1 MDGYQGMGNSAMSD
15 RTKAYQQAAQDDL
28 VINTLSRD
36 DMPAILEIEHSCHSS
51 PWSEGIFEDCFKATY
66 RLWAARLNG
75 ELAGYAVVTYQYDEA
90 HLLNLCV
97 SPAARGLGI
106 ARRLLQY
113 LIAGSAQDGMQ
124 LLLLEVRHSNRAAY
138 RLYCSEGFEQ
148 IGVRPDYYPAPN
160 GRENARVM
168 TRPCLL

>member
-1 MDGYQGMGNSAMSD
+1 MDNGAQEYQRIAESD
-15 RTKAYQQAAQDDL
+15 
-28 VINTLSRD
+28 VIINTLHSED
-36 DMPAILEIEHSCHSS
+36 LPNILEIERCSHSN
-51 PWSEGIFEDCFKATY
+51 PWSVGVFEDCFKSSY
-66 RLWAARLNG
+66 RLWAARRNG

-97 SPAARGLGI
+97 APAARGHGV
-106 ARRLLQY
+106 ARRLLRH
-113 LIAGSAQDGMQ
+113 LIAASGNDGMQ
-124 LLLLEVRHSNRAAY
+124 LLLLEVRHSNKAAY

-148 IGVRPDYYPAPN
+148 VGNRPGYYPAPG

>member
-1 MDGYQGMGNSAMSD
+1 MDD
-15 RTKAYQQAAQDDL
+15 RTKMYQEVVQGEL
-28 VINTLSRD
+28 VIDALNPEEL
-36 DMPAILEIEHSCHSS
+36 PAILEIERGCHSN
-51 PWSEGIFEDCFKATY
+51 PWSAGIFEDCFKSTY
-66 RLWAARLNG
+66 RLWAARRNG

-97 SPAARGLGI
+97 APAARGLGV

-113 LIAGSAQDGMQ
+113 LIARSGHDGMQ
-124 LLLLEVRHSNRAAY
+124 LLLLEVRHSNKAAY

-148 IGVRPDYYPAPN
+148 VGVRPDYYPAPD

>member
-1 MDGYQGMGNSAMSD
+1 MDSGSQ
-15 RTKAYQQAAQDDL
+15 AYQRIAEGGVTIGMLHPQDL
-28 VINTLSRD
+28 PN
-36 DMPAILEIEHSCHSS
+36 ILEIERCSYSS
-51 PWSEGIFEDCFKATY
+51 PWSEGVFEDCFKSSY
-66 RLWAARLNG
+66 RLWAARRNG

-97 SPAARGLGI
+97 APAARGHGV
-106 ARRLLQY
+106 ARRLLRH
-113 LIAGSAQDGMQ
+113 LIAASGHDGMQ

-148 IGVRPDYYPAPN
+148 VGTRPGYYPVPG